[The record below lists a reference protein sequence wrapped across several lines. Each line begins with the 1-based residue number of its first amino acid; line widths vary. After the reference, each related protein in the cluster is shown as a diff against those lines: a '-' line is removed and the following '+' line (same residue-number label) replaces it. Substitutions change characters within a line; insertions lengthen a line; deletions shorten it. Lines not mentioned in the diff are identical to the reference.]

1 MTAAR
6 GRTNG
11 AGGSGGVPST
21 ARGALLVGVAVILGV
36 VGLQVLDDSGSTKG
50 TSGTTDTS
58 TSATAGASTSSTL
71 GAVRD
76 PSQVRVKVYNASG
89 VKGQAQ
95 ATSDKLKGLGWVTV
109 APADYG
115 STRVGTGVQCVAG
128 FEREAAALAANGLGN
143 GAVVE
148 AYPSTP
154 PDGASDA
161 DCLVIEGKTA

>member
-11 AGGSGGVPST
+11 SGGSGGVPTT

-36 VGLQVLDDSGSTKG
+36 VGLQVLDDSGTNPTPTVEANTTTSAGTGAG
-50 TSGTTDTS
+50 TST
-58 TSATAGASTSSTL
+58 TL
-71 GAVRD
+71 GVARD

-115 STRVGTGVQCVAG
+115 STRVGTAVQCVAG
-128 FEREAAALAANGLGN
+128 FEREAAALAADGLGK

-154 PDGASDA
+154 PDGATEA